1 MVYLCKYIYKWIKDF
16 LSGRKQKVIINGKT
30 SKTVN
35 SHKWNSSGES
45 ECCRTNILLGFYKCT
60 RPVYIQ
66 NMACV
71 VTNEDMCSFRY
82 LSVVHHRMR
91 QTSSIALNERLKQ
104 TKNLIHNLIYIISA

>member
-45 ECCRTNILLGFYKCT
+45 DCCRTNILLRFYKCS
-60 RPVYIQ
+60 PHGCNCMHKILL
-66 NMACV
+66 M
-71 VTNEDMCSFRY
+71 M
-82 LSVVHHRMR
+82 LKSVFESNF
-91 QTSSIALNERLKQ
+91 QLQE
-104 TKNLIHNLIYIISA
+104 